1 MPIYEYACSA
11 CGHEFE
17 EWQKMSDPPVRTC
30 PKCKKKKVER
40 LISQTAFQL
49 KGGGWYA
56 DLYSSSKPGKG
67 GGSSDSSEGAGDKGS
82 GDKSA
87 GGEGS
92 KDSGPKDAASAKSD
106 SKASAKSDSKSDSRS
121 GKSAE
126 SSGKKESKTASKKS
140 ETRAA

>member
-56 DLYSSSKPGKG
+56 DLYSSSKPGKT
-67 GGSSDSSEGAGDKGS
+67 GSSDSSEGAGDKGS
-82 GDKSA
+82 GDKA
-87 GGEGS
+87 AAGEGS
-92 KDSGPKDAASAKSD
+92 KDSGSKDATSAKSD
-106 SKASAKSDSKSDSRS
+106 SKASTKSDSKS

-126 SSGKKESKTASKKS
+126 SSSKKESKTASKKS